1 VWHRLI
7 NRPVTLS
14 VGLDYHGGQRG
25 VAALVRRIA
34 AAVNVAPRDAWIGL
48 VDGQVQRRHARNGRA
63 LEVHRASAALSAA
76 VRGTATA
83 VTLPMKPLAPRV
95 SDSGPSKTIAVDV
108 GRNRLTLYDGLKVEM
123 TYPVATA
130 KPGFYTPRGAW
141 RVLYKLVNPTWVN
154 PAPHGWGAGK
164 PAVIPPGPVTRWEP
178 GPWPW
183 TPPAS
188 SSTGRR

>member
-1 VWHRLI
+1 VDDAVGRAASGPRLSWWAGVWHRLI

-34 AAVNVAPRDAWIGL
+34 AAVNVAPQDASIGL

-63 LEVHRASAALSAA
+63 LDVHRASAALSAA

-95 SDSGPSKTIAVDV
+95 RDSGLSKTIAVDV
-108 GRNRLTLYDGLKVEM
+108 GRNRLTLYDGLKVEK

-130 KPGFYTPRGAW
+130 KPGFYTPRG
-141 RVLYKLVNPTWVN
+141 T
-154 PAPHGWGAGK
+154 
-164 PAVIPPGPVTRWEP
+164 
-178 GPWPW
+178 
-183 TPPAS
+183 
-188 SSTGRR
+188 